1 MKKTQSERLF
11 PAKDTVELRLYNV
24 GLGDCFLLAFPT
36 DDLKKPCYFV
46 IDCGIA
52 KNTPE
57 EKVRMN
63 TVVENIIAATG
74 GKINILAVTHEHY
87 DHVSGFAHA
96 QELWESKRLKVDQL
110 WLPWIEKK
118 GEPEAEDVRA
128 AVKKMNMA
136 AQKAIEHGM
145 VTSDVANELSMQS
158 GFLGVDMLG
167 AGAFG
172 AASVMGK
179 AYDIAK
185 NLTTDT
191 RYCEP
196 GEVKSLPSADHLAYV
211 LGPPRH
217 KDSKGA
223 ELKKGKRFFLKLLE
237 DEEEM
242 YSYHDIGMTPDG
254 AKKKHGF
261 SMGVD
266 TNDDALAGAILGN
279 DDDGYEKYCPFDSR
293 YRKDWEESMLDP
305 FFADHYATKET
316 YRRVDT
322 DWLSG
327 SADLALRAG
336 DYTNN
341 ISLVL
346 AFELPKS
353 KRVLLFPG
361 DAQVGNWLSWHSI
374 SEWKGDTQKI
384 KADPTDLL
392 NRVIFYKAGHHGSH
406 NATVREKGLELMAKD
421 KDGNDLELVS
431 YVPVSVPVAHDVMNY
446 CPMPFYPVMKRLQQ
460 RTNGEVYLGNGRRL
474 EPFEGKPR
482 QNPCVKVTVAD
493 TTLPEK
499 LYVKNKVT
507 REKEKIEDE
516 VPLYTQ
522 FTIED
527 R

>member
-1 MKKTQSERLF
+1 MKKRLF
-11 PAKDTVELRLYNV
+11 PAKDTVELRMYNV

-36 DDLKKPCYFV
+36 EDAKEPCYFV

-52 KNTPE
+52 KNTPD
-57 EKVRMN
+57 EKDRMKI
-63 TVVENIIAATG
+63 VVQDIIDATG
-74 GKINILAVTHEHY
+74 GRIHILAVTHEHY

-96 QELWESKRLKVDQL
+96 EDLWKTLTVDQL
-110 WLPWIEKK
+110 WLPWIERK
-118 GEPEAEDVRA
+118 GESEAEDVRA
-128 AVKKMNMA
+128 SVKKLNMA
-136 AQKAIEHGM
+136 AQKAIEHGL
-145 VTSDVANELSMQS
+145 VTSDVANELAMQS

-167 AGAFG
+167 AGGFG

-185 NLTTDT
+185 NLTNDIAF
-191 RYCEP
+191 CEP
-196 GEVKSLPSADHLAYV
+196 GEVKGLPKANHLAYV

-217 KDSKGA
+217 KDSNGV

-242 YSYHDIGMTPDG
+242 YGYHDIGMVPDS

-293 YRKDWEESMLDP
+293 YRRDWEESMLEP
-305 FFADHYATKET
+305 FFSEHYASRDT
-316 YRRVDT
+316 YRRVDS
-322 DWLSG
+322 DWLAG

-374 SEWKGDTQKI
+374 SEWKGESQKI
-384 KADPTDLL
+384 KADPADLL

-460 RTNGEVYLGNGRRL
+460 KTGGEVYLGNGQRL
-474 EPFEGKPR
+474 KPDDFPPR
-482 QNPCVKVTVAD
+482 ANPCVSVKVSDAK
-493 TTLPEK
+493 LPAK
-499 LYVKNKVT
+499 LYAKDKLT
-507 REKEKIEDE
+507 REKVEIEGE